1 MKKYTK
7 EDILKKAKENDVKFI
22 RLQFVDILGII
33 KNVAITVDQLPA
45 ALAGDIMFDGSSIE
59 GFTRINES
67 DMYLKPDLNTFAI
80 FPWKPSEG
88 AVARL
93 MCDIYTPEGKPY
105 EGCPRNT
112 LQKVIKEAKDM
123 GYEMYAGPEP
133 EFFLFEKDEK

>member
-1 MKKYTK
+1 MKTVTK
-7 EDILKKAKENDVKFI
+7 ADVLKKAKDNDVKFI

-45 ALAGDIMFDGSSIE
+45 ALAGEIMFDGSSIE

-67 DMYLKPDLNTFAI
+67 DIYLKPDLNTFAI

-93 MCDIYTPEGKPY
+93 MCDIYTPAGKPY
-105 EGCPRNT
+105 AGCPRSI
-112 LQKVIKEAKDM
+112 LKKVIKEAK
-123 GYEMYAGPEP
+123 E
-133 EFFLFEKDEK
+133 